1 VPDKTNRSVRDPSAI
16 EIPAVLIRDGAD
28 RGAAMRA
35 GIVDPVV
42 IPVTIVRKSG
52 RPRRVSEKNPTEY

>member
-1 VPDKTNRSVRDPSAI
+1 MPDNTNPSVRDPNAI
-16 EIPAVLIRDGAD
+16 EIPAVLIREGAD

-52 RPRRVSEKNPTEY
+52 RPRRVSEKNLPEY